1 MKTHFFT
8 STLYKA
14 LFISILAL
22 ISISCNKTTEN
33 IGDGLLPEGDHIGA
47 CFTDTLQITCHSEII
62 DSMATKGM
70 NTVLL
75 GSMMDPVMGRT
86 EANLFTQLHL
96 SSSNHSFGSNP
107 VIDSVVLQFDI
118 SGFYGDTTAMQ
129 TVHVYQLTDS
139 LSSTENYYQFSDV
152 AVNTLDLANGY
163 QFHPHPRTNQTIT
176 GTDTITRPV
185 IRIPLSVS
193 FGEMLASADSTV
205 YSTPVAFKEF
215 FYGLKISC
223 EPVSQGGAICY
234 LSPTSN
240 NITQLQIYYRETPG
254 GNPMRYYFYI
264 TSEETYFNQYL
275 HDYSLG
281 SSEFVNQTMQG
292 DTTLGQQQ
300 VYLQSLGGVRTVLR
314 FPNLCQWTNS
324 LGENQHIIINEAK
337 LILPASS
344 ALGDSTIFTAPNSL
358 ALLNINKDGST
369 SLLQDY
375 YEGNSYYGGS
385 YSHPKRSVT
394 FRIAEHIQRII
405 LGQIESQ
412 GMYLSITG
420 ASFNAQRWIIA
431 GPESADESKLRCEI
445 KYSIVGE

>member
-1 MKTHFFT
+1 MKTHYFT

-14 LFISILAL
+14 LFIGALAL
-22 ISISCNKTTEN
+22 IGISCNKTTEN
-33 IGDGLLPEGDHIGA
+33 IGDGLLPEGDHIGT

-96 SSSNHSFGSNP
+96 SSSNHSFGSDP

-118 SGFYGDTTAMQ
+118 SGFYGDTTTLQ

-139 LSSTENYYQFSDV
+139 LCSTENYYQFSNVTTD
-152 AVNTLDLANGY
+152 AIDLANGY
-163 QFHPHPRTNQTIT
+163 QFQPHPRTNQTIT

-223 EPVSQGGAICY
+223 EPVTQGGAICY

-254 GNPMRYYFYI
+254 GNQMRYYFYI

-281 SSEFVNQTMQG
+281 STEFVQQTVQG

-300 VYLQSLGGVRTVLR
+300 VYLQSLGGIRAVLR
-314 FPNLCQWTNS
+314 FPNITRWTNF
-324 LGENQHIIINEAK
+324 LDDNQHIIINEAK

-344 ALGDSTIFTAPNSL
+344 ALGDSSIYTAPSSL

-385 YSHPKRSVT
+385 YSNTKKSVT
-394 FRIAEHIQRII
+394 FRIAEHLQRVI
-405 LGQIESQ
+405 LGQLESK
-412 GMYLSITG
+412 GVYLSITG

-431 GPESADESKLRCEI
+431 GPESADENKLRCEI